1 MENNIQKE
9 DLLALVKSKIYTIR
23 GQKVML
29 DFDLAAMYGV
39 KTGRLN
45 EQVKRN
51 IERFPEDFMFQLT
64 KGELEILRSQI
75 VISKMPDNQVDEN
88 WKSQNAT
95 SNLADNQHDNILIS
109 QIATSKAVERRGG
122 TQKPP
127 YAFTENGVAMLSSV
141 LRSPLAIQVN
151 IGIMRAFTEFRK
163 IATTLSLPSQPADVT
178 QLRKDFEELKLDIED
193 ILHDQ
198 NDINESTRHQL
209 EAISTALAELQTEH
223 RQQPKR
229 KPIGF
234 IQPEDDNDE
243 EQSSGLQ

>member
-64 KGELEILRSQI
+64 KGEYEILKSQI
-75 VISKMPDNQVDEN
+75 VISKMPKNQVDEN

-95 SNLADNQHDNILIS
+95 PNLTDNQHDSILIS
-109 QIATSKAVERRGG
+109 QIATSKPVERRGG
-122 TQKPP
+122 TQKLP

-193 ILHDQ
+193 ILQDQ
-198 NDINESTRHQL
+198 NDINESTRLQL
-209 EAISTALAELQTEH
+209 DAISTALAELQAEH

-234 IQPEDDNDE
+234 IQPKDDDNDE
-243 EQSSGLQ
+243 TK

>member
-29 DFDLAAMYGV
+29 DFDLAQIYNV
-39 KTGRLN
+39 KTGSLN
-45 EQVKRN
+45 QSVKRN
-51 IERFPEDFMFQLT
+51 IERFPDDFMFQLT
-64 KGELEILRSQI
+64 KGEFMIL
-75 VISKMPDNQVDEN
+75 K
-88 WKSQNAT
+88 
-95 SNLADNQHDNILIS
+95 S
-109 QIATSKAVERRGG
+109 QIATSNSTDIQSDRVLMSQSVISKPVEKRGG
-122 TQKPP
+122 TQKLP

-163 IATTLSLPSQPADVT
+163 IATTLSLPSQPADVA

-234 IQPEDDNDE
+234 IQPKEDDNDE
-243 EQSSGLQ
+243 TK